1 MKAAWYYRN
10 RVIPKRPYL
19 KDEWCEFAINNPVCV
34 EVQEEDGRIRHWA
47 YIPEIG
53 HYLRVITLE
62 DGETVF
68 NAFPDSGF
76 RRQEL

>member
-1 MKAAWYYRN
+1 MKSAWYYRN
-10 RVIPKRPYL
+10 RVVPRRPYL
-19 KDEWCEFAINNPVCV
+19 KDEWCELAICNPIRV
-34 EVQEEDGRIRHWA
+34 EVQGDGRIRHWA
-47 YIPEIG
+47 YITEIG

-76 RRQEL
+76 RG